1 MMTQIPAE
9 EKEEVEENEGYV
21 QGGGGKGDKVKRGLV
36 VCSWCPLGRG
46 DVKSGS
52 F

>member
-1 MMTQIPAE
+1 MRDMCRGVGA
-9 EKEEVEENEGYV
+9 
-21 QGGGGKGDKVKRGLV
+21 KGDKVKRGLV
-36 VCSWCPLGRG
+36 VCSRCPLGRG